1 MIKDHTGLRRISIF
15 LFFAALV
22 LLVVH
27 IQILSMFNRKELS
40 IHGNDS
46 SSNAYM
52 EIDSRANSTS
62 KWLKRDF
69 QLSDGQTAD
78 LTGQTIDETLYNNS
92 GDMIRDWQLRVNIA
106 GDCFINQSWNGM
118 VEIHQFVESGREK
131 VQKLDLQDYALEDV
145 KLEYRYDGDLLIPLE
160 KGDYVLYLPNEHYTE
175 MPVQSGDKVT
185 VGMIFYYL
193 EDLDLSDYDLTVHFH
208 RVFTQGVSF
217 IVFVVAAALWILSQA
232 MYITSI
238 FTYRSAQKQMELRRS
253 SLSYMSALYE
263 AIYIINLPADEISA
277 VSPGEYVETLRAKIH
292 SAGELLHTAVQED
305 ADDPYLEEALAFVD
319 TSTLA
324 GRLEGRESIVYD
336 FVSRKHGWCR
346 IRFFAMEREEGVPL
360 HNVIFA
366 VQDINDERSEV
377 KSLADRLEKAE
388 SVTMANRAFLS
399 AASRD
404 LRAPVKELLSMDEH
418 LLAEKDPESVRKSA
432 ENIRSIAT
440 RMLTLIDGLAERAA
454 LEAGKEAVRE
464 RYALKQLIREA
475 FSEVRPLAEEKQAG
489 LEVDVSETI
498 PDALL
503 GDAGKLREALVS
515 LLADA
520 LNSCTGGKV
529 RLSVFG
535 KAEEE
540 TIHLLFSIRTLPENE
555 ASGKNFLEP
564 QAEKAIPDLDL
575 EVAASLLAG
584 TGSKLKS
591 VRSPDAWMDRYFE
604 TDQHIADSTP
614 VGRFTAEEL
623 EA

>member
-1 MIKDHTGLRRISIF
+1 MIKDHNGLRRISIF

-27 IQILSMFNRKELS
+27 IQTLSMFNRKELAV
-40 IHGNDS
+40 HGNDKS
-46 SSNAYM
+46 SKTYM

-69 QLSDGQTAD
+69 PLAEGQTVD

-92 GDMIRDWQLRVNIA
+92 GDMIRDWLLRVNIA
-106 GDCFINQSWNGM
+106 GDCFINQSWNGT
-118 VEIHQFVESGREK
+118 VEIHQFVESGRET
-131 VQKLDLQDYALEDV
+131 VQKLDLQDYVLEDV

-160 KGDYVLYLPNEHYTE
+160 KGDYILYFPNERYTE
-175 MPVQSGDKVT
+175 MPIRSGDKVT

-193 EDLDLSDYDLTVHFH
+193 EDLDLSDYDLTVHYH
-208 RVFTQGVSF
+208 RIFTQGATF
-217 IVFVVAAALWILSQA
+217 IAFIAAAALWILSQA

-277 VSPGEYVETLRAKIH
+277 VSPGEYVESLRAKIR
-292 SAGELLHTAVQED
+292 SAGELLHTAVRED
-305 ADDPYLEEALAFVD
+305 ADETYRDEALAFVD

-324 GRLEGRESIVYD
+324 ERLEGRESIVYD
-336 FVSRKHGWCR
+336 FVSRLHGWCR
-346 IRFFAMEREEGVPL
+346 IRFFAMERKEGVPL

-388 SVTMANRAFLS
+388 SVALANRAFLS

-404 LRAPVKELLSMDEH
+404 LRAPVKELLSMDEQ
-418 LLAEKDPESVRKSA
+418 LLEEKDPGAVRKSA
-432 ENIRSIAT
+432 ESIRSIAS

-454 LEAGKEAVRE
+454 LEAGQEAVRE
-464 RYALKQLIREA
+464 RYSLKQLIREA
-475 FSEVRPLAEEKQAG
+475 FREVRPLAEEKQAR
-489 LEVDVSETI
+489 LETDVSETI
-498 PDALL
+498 PDALT
-503 GDAGKLREALVS
+503 GDAGKLREAMVS

-520 LNSCTGGKV
+520 LNGSAGGKV

-535 KAEEE
+535 KAEGE
-540 TIHLLFSIRTLPENE
+540 TIHLLFSIRSLPENE
-555 ASGKNFLEP
+555 VPGDGLPELP
-564 QAEKAIPDLDL
+564 AEKASPDLDL
-575 EVAASLLAG
+575 EVAGSLIAG
-584 TGSKLKS
+584 VGSELKS
-591 VRSPDAWMDRYFE
+591 VRSPDTWMDRYFE
-604 TDQHIADSTP
+604 TDQHIADPAP